1 MFEMSFKSISES
13 EKHMQN
19 FVNIY
24 LAYILKHV
32 TAAFSELCR
41 FPLLLSIITGCINF
55 WLHMMQSDN
64 KALISKAYLEQYNI
78 VHQIK
83 VTGYNLLKTYCMISE
98 FHMFGT
104 IKAHLTL
111 CQSTTTPA
119 SLYE

>member
-13 EKHMQN
+13 EKHMQS

-64 KALISKAYLEQYNI
+64 KALISKAYLEQYNSSPDKSHRLQFVENI
-78 VHQIK
+78 LHDLGVSH
-83 VTGYNLLKTYCMISE
+83 VWNN
-98 FHMFGT
+98 
-104 IKAHLTL
+104 
-111 CQSTTTPA
+111 QSA
-119 SLYE
+119 FNSLSIHHNTRLSL